1 MPFRVIITFLT
12 QQEQH
17 MNEMTTEQRAY
28 FIRRMDEIT
37 AEKLQAKAVELF
49 GASGRPQQ
57 PTWGMV
63 FEGIRSGEIVLKED
77 KVDYT
82 GPYLNPSDVVWPAM
96 EAKTAELAA
105 YKEQLATERK
115 RAMDAVMLGNEA
127 QAQLA
132 AYAKA

>member
-1 MPFRVIITFLT
+1 
-12 QQEQH
+12 
-17 MNEMTTEQRAY
+17 
-28 FIRRMDEIT
+28 MDEIS
-37 AEKLQAKAVELF
+37 AEKLQAKAVALF

-63 FEGIRSGEIVLKED
+63 FEGIKSGEITLKED

-105 YKEQLATERK
+105 YKEQLAIERK
-115 RAMDAVMLGNEA
+115 RAMDAVMLNESA
-127 QAQLA
+127 TLA
-132 AYAKA
+132 LSRYAAL